1 MRLTKS
7 DSIMENID
15 IDVLILTRDRD
26 NIASARYSY
35 SAGVVVAL
43 LRPLWKLG
51 EGVEGR
57 HVSKPFKSSEE
68 VYLDLICLAPNL
80 LNLI

>member
-1 MRLTKS
+1 MVDTF
-7 DSIMENID
+7 SIMQAFCK
-15 IDVLILTRDRD
+15 RSFR
-26 NIASARYSY
+26 
-35 SAGVVVAL
+35 VVEV
-43 LRPLWKLG
+43 KLFHPSHVCRG
-51 EGVEGR
+51 CR